1 MYNTVGDE
9 DIRNND
15 LGLVDPDSTV
25 VDNNVELLTLRSGK
39 RTVLEG

>member
-1 MYNTVGDE
+1 MDDTVGDE

-15 LGLVDPDSTV
+15 LGLIDKDSAV
-25 VDNNVELLTLRSGK
+25 VNDNIELLALRSGK